1 MRSTRAQMLLLFPA
15 VASMLLFL
23 VLPMLAVF
31 DQSFR
36 LFEPGRIGSKEG
48 APLTVE
54 NYTQLFLPVY
64 ARYFIQTYL
73 LAFCAAALA
82 TLIAFPIAYCVARRA
97 SPRVRKAA
105 ISALIGLLFLSAL
118 VRVYSIDL
126 TFGSVGIFARIM
138 SAAGISTNS
147 YLYID
152 FVVIA
157 GLLQYAIPTS
167 ILVLIGAIQSLNPRL
182 AEAAQSLGASAAKT
196 HITITLP
203 LCIRGLVSAF
213 LVSMTIGVS
222 AFVVPLILGRG
233 RVLFISNLIYSRFGE
248 VANYP
253 SGAAISIIMLVL
265 SLLLIFVLS
274 RIATSFDRQ

>member
-23 VLPMLAVF
+23 VLPMLAVS

-36 LFEPGRIGSKEG
+36 IFEPGRIGSKEG
-48 APLTVE
+48 APFTTE
-54 NYTQLFLPVY
+54 NYTEIILPVY

-73 LAFCAAALA
+73 LAFCAAAIA
-82 TLIAFPIAYCVARRA
+82 ILIAFPIAYCVARRA
-97 SPRVRKAA
+97 SPLVRKAA
-105 ISALIGLLFLSAL
+105 ISALIGLMFLSSL

-126 TFGSVGIFARIM
+126 TFGSVGIFTWIM
-138 SAAGISTNS
+138 SAAGINTNS
-147 YLYID
+147 YLYIY
-152 FVVIA
+152 FVIIA
-157 GLLQYAIPTS
+157 GLLHYAIPTS
-167 ILVLIGAIQSLNPRL
+167 ILVLIGAIQNYNPHL
-182 AEAAQSLGASAAKT
+182 AEAAQSLGASAVKT

-213 LVSMTIGVS
+213 LVSMTMGVS
-222 AFVVPLILGRG
+222 AFVIPLILGRG
-233 RVLFISNLIYSRFGE
+233 RVLFVSNLIYSRFGE

-253 SGAAISIIMLVL
+253 SGAAISVTMLVL
-265 SLLLIFVLS
+265 SLLLIFVMS

>member
-1 MRSTRAQMLLLFPA
+1 MLLLFPA